1 MIISTLAKKK
11 LRILNYLTILDE
23 MGNNIKLDSQ
33 NIIHLVQFGIARQK
47 EISRQQK
54 LLNSNKVS
62 DKKKQIIGNGI
73 NTLSRPITFGN
84 VSWTQK

>member
-62 DKKKQIIGNGI
+62 DKKSK
-73 NTLSRPITFGN
+73 
-84 VSWTQK
+84 